1 MGTKPSPRK
10 VVYRRVGPEPFE
22 VVTPATLTKEQ
33 EYRKNLAE
41 AKAKSLEFPLV
52 SFAVSINKGWT
63 TRFKNGEVVFQGW
76 EYS

>member
-22 VVTPATLTKEQ
+22 VVTPQTLTKEQ
-33 EYRKNLAE
+33 EYAKNLAE
-41 AKAKSLEFPLV
+41 AKAMSLKFPNM
-52 SFAVSINKGWT
+52 SYAVSINKGWT

-76 EYS
+76 EWS